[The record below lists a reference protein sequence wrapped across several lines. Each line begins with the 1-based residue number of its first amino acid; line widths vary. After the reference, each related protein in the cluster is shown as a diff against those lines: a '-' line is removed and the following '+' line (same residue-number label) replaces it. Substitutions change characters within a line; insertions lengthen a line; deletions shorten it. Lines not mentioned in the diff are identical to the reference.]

1 MSQKAMTHLT
11 PIRIE
16 HDKQLDVFIAH
27 LQEII
32 HPLETEV
39 APLFE
44 GNILFKVDSVTG
56 ELVQIFIYDFSIMR
70 RQLLRRM
77 IFLYTKTMITNW
89 LEVLIAGFQ
98 VGRQS
103 HLLGHHLAAV

>member
-1 MSQKAMTHLT
+1 MSQQAMTHLT
-11 PIRIE
+11 PTRIE

-27 LQEII
+27 WQEIT

-39 APLFE
+39 TPLFD
-44 GNILFKVDSVTG
+44 GNILFKIDAVTG
-56 ELVQIFIYDFSIMR
+56 ELVQIFIYDFSSLR
-70 RQLLRRM
+70 RQLLKRM

-103 HLLGHHLAAV
+103 LLLAR